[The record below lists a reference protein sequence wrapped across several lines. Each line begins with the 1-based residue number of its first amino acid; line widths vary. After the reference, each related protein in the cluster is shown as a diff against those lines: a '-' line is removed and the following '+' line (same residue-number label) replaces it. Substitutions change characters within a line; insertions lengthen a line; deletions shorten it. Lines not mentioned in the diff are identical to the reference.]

1 MPLPAPVR
9 RLLDR
14 FKRGSAD
21 PRADVPALDRTV
33 ASPPDGTL
41 PAPKVPPQTQQNP
54 RPADLTAS
62 YISAQPQVFLA
73 SYIRAL
79 PPYIDDVSRDLGDDL
94 YERMLL
100 DPQVFSCV
108 RTLKLA
114 ILDEGVNLQPAVT
127 DKDDPD
133 YDLSKEVLALCEH
146 ALANLPRSTDEW
158 LFEMLDALA
167 LGNRVAEQV
176 YHLEEAGKY
185 AGNLLLARLAC
196 KPRRSTAFVV
206 DAYNKLVGLLGLIP
220 GSGAPILTGT
230 IVGEPS
236 RLPNLLPREKFA
248 ILTHAPTNEDP
259 RGNSLLRAVYNPWAL
274 KVQLWG
280 EYLKYLTQF
289 ASPSLF
295 ATTPEGARAQPP
307 TDSLGNPIPGAT
319 LVTPETALVA
329 ILTSLRNGSVAA
341 APFGTAL
348 NPLQLGQ
355 EGGAFLRAFTLY
367 DEQIA
372 KGITNQTL
380 ATEQGKHQARAAAET
395 HKDTLDSGP
404 KFLKGVVG
412 NMLTRDVLRPLVAY
426 NYGEEVA
433 ARLTPTAMLQRIDEA
448 KWAGHAQAAATLGYK
463 LDPSQFAA
471 MDEKLGLPVRDEA
484 QASDPNNPDAG
495 AGDAVQGPEGPGGGS
510 PGQNGQQPANGTS
523 DPWADV
529 SFSVQHAPHN
539 MTIQGKEYRGG
550 EFIPAE
556 VMAQATAEERAKVEG
571 KPAAPD
577 KEGQEDKKDA
587 DQPQQPVEKKGPA
600 FDPQQFAD
608 EYDRG
613 DFVRSDDLYE
623 EALLGVEEDL
633 PKDMVWFSESIRVAD
648 YASPT
653 LTVASSWKEDV
664 ANGADYFG
672 DLVKWLED
680 REGPFEPGDLDDYD
694 RSDPKSIYKLL
705 SDFEWDDLRNEDWD
719 DWGPDAWHP
728 SDSGE
733 WTRCRDIAREGQ
745 EYPVTLLGTGERLDG
760 AHRLAVAQFKG
771 QTWYPAHVGFPEKA
785 FSQKKPKKKRK
796 GADFSAAWDDPDD
809 WQELPPDD
817 ALFAAEDWSKDVL
830 PRKGAS
836 QRRWKNVKTGQIRYS
851 DTNPGGKPGSPDKA
865 PRGKS
870 SDTAAPDRVKAQI
883 ASLLTDPSAITPEH
897 VEKLKEGL
905 LSLTVT
911 QRDSLKKELSLK
923 ASGNKLEQAKKL
935 AERAL
940 KEQPTGKAKKAEK
953 EKARP
958 KPKEK
963 PAAPAKEGPKP
974 PEPGFTG
981 IDDSGH
987 EWRGGIMVT
996 RAKETP
1002 REAKQ
1007 DEPGPT
1013 RDAGRGGPVPG
1024 PDAGDGRP
1032 VAGEAGAAGSRG
1044 AGEERG
1050 AGDKPAGAG
1059 AAGGVPAETVPASLP
1074 EVNKRLDRFANFFR
1088 QKGQHHV
1095 ADWLGK
1101 LRDHVN
1107 AVGGEAA
1114 LAALGAGSASGNKD
1128 QVQYWG
1134 VGTEEANWK
1143 NMGHFM
1149 EAYLARNGIL
1159 SVTGEHSYY
1168 GVPQIS
1174 ALGKP
1179 DRYIAG
1185 DFKPEGDAFKDKLDE
1200 AKHLPGLEKSEDIGK
1215 LMGKPVTHLT
1225 DEVTAK
1231 LDEHYGAGQWIV
1243 KCYDDNA
1250 AAGYGIFFPQRA
1262 SAIAQDAKGAIWDAS
1277 SHLASYGFT
1286 LARDPDTGKL
1296 IGLQHESGDTYQFGT
1311 PEYEK
1316 TIHGDARRWGDRAS
1330 AAADNEKGPLL
1341 PKGSFMAQPAFK
1353 AVGISDAERAAGKT
1367 WHEKNEGRVHLV
1379 ARLGKVEVIPHSTWL
1394 KGGQLPVV
1402 FEDDDTRAMA
1412 RAAQDAVNALPAKAR
1427 RGQVYAP
1434 DVMKTADGYKVVELN
1449 AQGDHNGSGYLH
1461 DNHFTIDSYVSHL
1474 TGRVPQHVAFIRKL
1488 LAGKKGEGK

>member
-1 MPLPAPVR
+1 MPILPAPVR
-9 RLLDR
+9 KLLNR
-14 FKRGSAD
+14 FKRGKGDA
-21 PRADVPALDRTV
+21 RADVPALDRDIAT
-33 ASPPDGTL
+33 PPDGTL
-41 PAPKVPPQTQQNP
+41 PAPKPPPQTEQKP
-54 RPADLTAS
+54 READLTAS

-108 RTLKLA
+108 RTLKLSV
-114 ILDEGVNLQPAVT
+114 LEEGVNLQPAVT
-127 DKDDPD
+127 DEDDED

-206 DAYNKLVGLLGLIP
+206 DPYNKLVGLLGLIP

-295 ATTPEGARAQPP
+295 ATLPEHATARPQ
-307 TDSLGNPIPGAT
+307 TDSLGNVIPGAP
-319 LVTPETALVA
+319 LVQPEAQLLEALVR
-329 ILTSLRNGSVAA
+329 LRNGSAAA
-341 APFGTAL
+341 APYGTTL
-348 NPLQLGQ
+348 TPIHLGT

-372 KGITNQTL
+372 KGVTNQTL

-426 NYGEEVA
+426 NYGEGVA
-433 ARLTPTAMLQRIDEA
+433 ARLTPTAMLQRLDEA

-463 LDPSQFAA
+463 LDPSQFPA

-495 AGDAVQGPEGPGGGS
+495 AGDAVAGPEGPGGNG
-510 PGQNGQQPANGTS
+510 GQPQAPANGTPTP

-529 SFSVQHAPHN
+529 SFAEDAHGHAHK
-539 MTIQGKEYRGG
+539 GKGEGG
-550 EFIPAE
+550 
-556 VMAQATAEERAKVEG
+556 
-571 KPAAPD
+571 
-577 KEGQEDKKDA
+577 GQFTS
-587 DQPQQPVEKKGPA
+587 KG
-600 FDPQQFAD
+600 
-608 EYDRG
+608 
-613 DFVRSDDLYE
+613 
-623 EALLGVEEDL
+623 
-633 PKDMVWFSESIRVAD
+633 
-648 YASPT
+648 
-653 LTVASSWKEDV
+653 
-664 ANGADYFG
+664 
-672 DLVKWLED
+672 
-680 REGPFEPGDLDDYD
+680 
-694 RSDPKSIYKLL
+694 
-705 SDFEWDDLRNEDWD
+705 
-719 DWGPDAWHP
+719 
-728 SDSGE
+728 DSGE
-733 WTRCRDIAREGQ
+733 SATKQPHEMTREEFRAAHPVRRGDMEDYVKAYVSQYKKGKPGIKFELARPDGSGEAVYRDEKGKPVAVVAFAPGAITDIAVVDQARGKGIAGK
-745 EYPVTLLGTGERLDG
+745 LLDAVKTEKGIEDIKGPFTEAGANM
-760 AHRLAVAQFKG
+760 AHRRHVKAALTAGKPVPSHVLAD
-771 QTWYPAHVGFPEKA
+771 YPDLAAKFT
-785 FSQKKPKKKRK
+785 
-796 GADFSAAWDDPDD
+796 ADGSPDD
-809 WQELPPDD
+809 WQELPPEPQG
-817 ALFAAEDWSKDVL
+817 AIWFAAEDWSKDVL

-836 QRRWKNVKTGQIRYS
+836 QRRWKNVKTGAIRYS
-851 DTNPGGKPGSPDKA
+851 DQNPGGKPGAPEKA

-940 KEQPTGKAKKAEK
+940 KEQPTGKAKEKA

-963 PAAPAKEGPKP
+963 PTAPAKEGPKP

-1024 PDAGDGRP
+1024 PDAGAGRP
-1032 VAGEAGAAGSRG
+1032 VAGEAGAAGSAG
-1044 AGEERG
+1044 AGEGGDIGREPARPRAPDRG
-1050 AGDKPAGAG
+1050 PAPQEHVKGP
-1059 AAGGVPAETVPASLP
+1059 AAPEPQRRDSAPEPAQRGPVSDEQKASVPASLP
-1074 EVNKRLDRFANFFR
+1074 EINKRIDRFANFFR
-1088 QKGQHHV
+1088 AKGQGRV

-1107 AVGGEAA
+1107 AVGGEKA
-1114 LAALGAGSASGNKD
+1114 LEALGGEAMALPGAE
-1128 QVQYWG
+1128 QTAQYWG
-1134 VGTEEANWK
+1134 IGTKEANWR

-1179 DRYIAG
+1179 DRYLAG
-1185 DFKPEGDAFKDKLDE
+1185 DFKPESDAFKDKLDE
-1200 AKHLPGLEKSEDIGK
+1200 AKHLPGLEKSEDVGK

-1231 LDEHYGAGQWIV
+1231 LDDTYGAGQWIV

-1262 SAIAQDAKGAIWDAS
+1262 SAIAQDAKGAVWDAS
-1277 SHLASYGFT
+1277 SHLANYGFI

-1296 IGLQHESGDTYQFGT
+1296 IGLQHSSGDTYQFGT

-1341 PKGSFMAQPAFK
+1341 PRGSFMAQPAFK

-1367 WHEKNEGRVHLV
+1367 FHETNEGRMHLLT
-1379 ARLGKVEVIPHSTWL
+1379 RPDGRVEVIPHSTWL
-1394 KGGQLPVV
+1394 KGGNLPVV

-1412 RAAQDAVNALPAKAR
+1412 KAAQDAVNALPAEAR

-1434 DVMKTADGYKVVELN
+1434 DVMKTADGYRVVELN

-1488 LAGKKGEGK
+1488 LAGKPREGR